1 MLKAMSENH
10 TVELQVY
17 IEAGCA
23 QCERAVQ
30 LAQEVDDDY
39 SQLAVRLIDI
49 GDAAPRPDEVFA
61 VPTFMLNGRVFSL
74 GNPRQSQLREEIEA
88 LLRKQYGVH

>member
-1 MLKAMSENH
+1 MLKAMSESH

-23 QCERAVQ
+23 QCERAVE
-30 LAQEVDDDY
+30 LAREVDDDY
-39 SQLAVRLIDI
+39 SELAVRLIDI
-49 GDAAPRPDEVFA
+49 AGAAPRPEDVFA

-74 GNPRQSQLREEIEA
+74 GNPRRGQLREEIEA
-88 LLRKQYGVH
+88 LLRGQDGVH

>member
-1 MLKAMSENH
+1 MLEAMSEDH

-17 IEAGCA
+17 IEAGCT

-30 LAQEVDDDY
+30 LAQEVDNDY

-49 GDAAPRPDEVFA
+49 AEAVPRPDDVFA
-61 VPTFMLNGRVFSL
+61 VPTFMLNGRIFSL
-74 GNPRQSQLREEIEA
+74 GNPRRSHLREEIEA
-88 LLRKQYGVH
+88 LLHKQDGVH